1 VGGDEPKKSPAAG
14 TLRWSA
20 ASLTGPTAV
29 VILEFRR
36 PDFAASLLEN

>member
-1 VGGDEPKKSPAAG
+1 M
-14 TLRWSA
+14 LRRTV
-20 ASLTGPTAV
+20 ASLTGPSVV